1 MLTCKHDLKWKIL
14 YFMTCASV
22 NVTYIGPIHLSFN
35 IIKFKSACILNYK
48 FRWSDIL
55 FSLEFCFS
63 GLFQGLSRLNQD
75 FFRTILGMTIF
86 QDSTRL
92 NQDFSGHFSAA
103 GTLKEL
109 RPFLWIG
116 GKHLTSNF
124 ALGAGLF
131 GPFTLSALGFF

>member
-103 GTLKEL
+103 GTLPTRYNIESVMRLMSVVYKVL
-109 RPFLWIG
+109 RLNDIG
-116 GKHLTSNF
+116 MKYM
-124 ALGAGLF
+124 
-131 GPFTLSALGFF
+131 

>member
-1 MLTCKHDLKWKIL
+1 MLTCKHDLKWKI

-103 GTLKEL
+103 GTLCKMHYKL
-109 RPFLWIG
+109 KCSG
-116 GKHLTSNF
+116 GML
-124 ALGAGLF
+124 A
-131 GPFTLSALGFF
+131 TLPPPVPYGFDNMSW